1 MPSPEELGV
10 SPGRPAAAPLDPAA
24 AYRRL
29 EELGATCLQL
39 EKAADG
45 GCRVTC
51 LLPTGQPGRAH
62 RIDVQAAGAAEAL
75 RLTVAKAEEWAAGR

>member
-10 SPGRPAAAPLDPAA
+10 VATRPAVAPLDPAA

-45 GCRVTC
+45 VRVTC

-62 RIDVQAAGAAEAL
+62 RIDVRAAAAAEAL
-75 RLTVAKAEEWAAGR
+75 RLTVLKAEEWAATR